1 MSLIFLASMFFL
13 SFMPLWIS
21 VSFIDI
27 MSLLGETENI
37 WTEKIVLLAIVIAF
51 IISVIVLIVTLK
63 NKNTDTEE
71 EYILLSAKRDK
82 TISVEFLLSYILP
95 LFAFDFTK
103 WKEVVL
109 FMIFF
114 FILGWLTIKHNR
126 FTQNLLLEIL
136 EYYVYECEIENLDSK
151 KTEIKVV
158 SKNPL
163 VAKTGSEIYL
173 VAINNEFRID
183 RTVKAT

>member
-1 MSLIFLASMFFL
+1 MSLIFSASMFFL
-13 SFMPLWIS
+13 SFMPLWFS
-21 VSFIDI
+21 VLFIEI
-27 MSLLGETENI
+27 MNLLDEKENI
-37 WTEKIVLLAIVIAF
+37 WTERIVLLVLGVAF
-51 IISVIVLIVTLK
+51 IISLIVLIIALE
-63 NKNTDTEE
+63 NKHGDTEQ

-126 FTQNLLLEIL
+126 FTTNLLLEFL
-136 EYYVYECEIENLDSK
+136 EYHVYECEIENVDSK
-151 KTEIKVV
+151 KIEIKVV
-158 SKNPL
+158 SKNSL
-163 VAKTGSEIYL
+163 VAQVGSGICL
-173 VAINNEFRID
+173 DAINNEFRIE
-183 RTVKAT
+183 RTTKAI